1 MLKHKTSPSA
11 RPCFKQFC
19 FDAFSFRI
27 QSLNAEN
34 LVKNSSN
41 YMHGF
46 ELAEVNLDRIRIVMS
61 AVYQNGANT
70 H

>member
-46 ELAEVNLDRIRIVMS
+46 ELAEVNLDRI
-61 AVYQNGANT
+61 
-70 H
+70 